1 MVTDQTH
8 GNRLCLSFY
17 KENIAWPF
25 SKWGLV
31 KHSRQCDI
39 CKILPL
45 VAPSHTDDNSNT
57 TPPIPASVFL
67 YFVRHLVDLYIS
79 SICVFVVFF
88 CICVFVVLVR
98 RDLYVVRPLVDR
110 VWTRRG
116 WQGGRGKG
124 TRCRPHHHHSNP
136 PSTS

>member
-8 GNRLCLSFY
+8 GNRPCLSFY

-45 VAPSHTDDNSNT
+45 VAPLHTDDKSNT

-67 YFVRHLVDLYIS
+67 YFVRHLVDLCIS
-79 SICVFVVFF
+79 SICVFFF
-88 CICVFVVLVR
+88 VFVYL
-98 RDLYVVRPLVDR
+98 LYL
-110 VWTRRG
+110 
-116 WQGGRGKG
+116 
-124 TRCRPHHHHSNP
+124 
-136 PSTS
+136 